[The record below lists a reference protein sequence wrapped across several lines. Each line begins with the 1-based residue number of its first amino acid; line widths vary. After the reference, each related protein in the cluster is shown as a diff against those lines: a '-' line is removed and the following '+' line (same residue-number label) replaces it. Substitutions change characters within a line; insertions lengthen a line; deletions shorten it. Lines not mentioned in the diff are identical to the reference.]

1 MAAEPIGNWWDVEP
15 EYEEQAERRG
25 RREERAAGKRGLV
38 GRFSALLGLSGTAS
52 STGRLLD
59 IPLDEAARA
68 TDPDATGEL
77 PVATSASASREASA
91 PQEALTTQ
99 LEELRSALEE
109 RIASLDDR
117 VGELAKEAR
126 RRDRRTAA
134 QLLYAEL
141 RSFERA
147 LRKAGHGEGAVF
159 HQVQRVNDFI
169 RWIEGEWQPKPFDE
183 GRPAP
188 ARKSVGLRDEQ
199 GRGRG

>member
-15 EYEEQAERRG
+15 EYEEEEARRA
-25 RREERAAGKRGLV
+25 RRQDRAAGKRGLV
-38 GRFSALLGLSGTAS
+38 GRFSALLGLSGAAPA
-52 STGRLLD
+52 GRLLD
-59 IPLDEAARA
+59 IPLD
-68 TDPDATGEL
+68 DPDATGEL
-77 PVATSASASREASA
+77 PVRTSAGAATDVA
-91 PQEALTTQ
+91 ALQEALSTQ
-99 LEELRSALEE
+99 LAELRTTLEG
-109 RIASLDDR
+109 RMTSLDDR

-169 RWIEGEWQPKPFDE
+169 RWIEGEWQPKPLDE

-188 ARKSVGLRDEQ
+188 ARKGVGLRDPL
-199 GRGRG
+199 GRTRT